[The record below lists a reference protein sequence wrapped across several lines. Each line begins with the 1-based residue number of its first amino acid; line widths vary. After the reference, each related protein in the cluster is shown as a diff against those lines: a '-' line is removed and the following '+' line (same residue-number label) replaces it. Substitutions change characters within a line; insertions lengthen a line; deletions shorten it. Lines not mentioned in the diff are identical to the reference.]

1 MSAPTSANT
10 ATGGGTVGTPA
21 GSGGAGVAGGRLRV
35 LAEARWPE
43 PGDGPAP
50 TVPGFVHSTF
60 PPLVA
65 AVADRCLTRR
75 HGTAPAPTGIGART
89 AVLLVTASG
98 DQASAAHVH
107 ATVAAGGR
115 PGPLFFY
122 QSVPNS
128 IAGHVAARW
137 GLGGPVLCLSPTGDP
152 RADAGA
158 EADLLLYD
166 GDADEALLVLIEQTA
181 TGDHAV
187 AVLLGQGET
196 ECGPGDFA
204 ACSPP
209 MT

>member
-1 MSAPTSANT
+1 M
-10 ATGGGTVGTPA
+10 
-21 GSGGAGVAGGRLRV
+21 

-50 TVPGFVHSTF
+50 TVPGFVHSMF

-75 HGTAPAPTGIGART
+75 HGTPPAAGDVGART
-89 AVLLVTASG
+89 AVLL
-98 DQASAAHVH
+98 ASAGGDRASADHVH
-107 ATVAAGGR
+107 TTVATGGR
-115 PGPLFFY
+115 VGPLFFY

-137 GLGGPVLCLSPTGDP
+137 GLGGPVLCLSPTTADP
-152 RADAGA
+152 RAEATA

-187 AVLLGQGET
+187 AVLLGQGDT

-204 ACSPP
+204 VSSPP
-209 MT
+209 TS